1 MKPRTCRMA
10 CTLAALLLQGC
21 GWKMVEMPIRVEG
34 QVLEADTRKPVEGA
48 IIDIS
53 DDRENLDLALTTNIL
68 TDQEGKFDTLY
79 RYSYEKWIWFGLPVY
94 WFPKTPERLYVETSK
109 NGFQTRIKQIDYR
122 ALETKQGKTAVPVD
136 VDTVLLQK
144 KLSAKKSRQRKEE

>member
-1 MKPRTCRMA
+1 MKSRKFQMA
-10 CTLAALLLQGC
+10 CAFAALLLQGC

-34 QVLEADTRKPVEGA
+34 AVLEADTRKPVEGA
-48 IIDIS
+48 TIDIA

-79 RYSYEKWIWFGLPVY
+79 RYSYEKWIWLGLPVY

-122 ALETKQGKTAVPVD
+122 ALETEQGKTPVSVN

-144 KLSAKKSRQRKEE
+144 KLSAKKSRRREEE